1 MDTNTPN
8 WQSLISEIVSSPG
21 VAMVVGGV
29 DTGKTRFCLELCM
42 AGFEAGLPTALV
54 DADVG
59 QSEVGAP
66 GTIGLAMVDRQV
78 ELLSQLKPKRL
89 YFVGATTPADHVLEC
104 AIGTKKMVDA
114 ALSLGAR
121 LVVVDTTGLIGGWL
135 GRKLKTCKTDL
146 VRPDYLIGIERKHEI
161 EHILIPFSRV
171 ASMKVRR
178 VAASDQAK
186 RKPAEFRAARRRSN
200 YYKHFA
206 DSHGHLIRL
215 DDVSLWNT
223 WLGTGKPMKWQYM
236 KFIEDALK
244 CPVLHVEVTGRG
256 LFIVSERP
264 CSMNNRKE
272 LEEQFKTANITSI
285 TGETFRNVLVGLADE
300 NANTINVGLLQAIDF
315 KHRYLFVISPIK
327 TVSPVR
333 IVQFG
338 SLRVTKE
345 GEELGT
351 IKPGEM

>member
-1 MDTNTPN
+1 MTTPD
-8 WQSLISEIVSSPG
+8 WQNIISEIVSAPG
-21 VAMVVGGV
+21 IAMIIGGV

-42 AGFEAGLPTALV
+42 AALEAGAPTAIV

-66 GTIGLAMVDRQV
+66 GTIGMAMVDRQV
-78 ELLSQLKPKRL
+78 ESLSELKPKRL
-89 YFVGATTPADHVLEC
+89 YFVGATTPATHLLEC

-114 ALSLGAR
+114 AQALGAS
-121 LVVVDTTGLIGGWL
+121 LVVVDTTGLVGGWL
-135 GRKLKTCKTDL
+135 GLKLKTYKTDL

-161 EHILIPFSRV
+161 EHLLLPFSKV

-178 VAASDQAK
+178 VMTSDQAI
-186 RKPAEFRAARRRSN
+186 RKLPEFRTARRRSN

-223 WLGTGKPMKWQYM
+223 WLGTGRPMKWQYV
-236 KFIEDALK
+236 KFIEDTLK
-244 CPVLHVEVTGRG
+244 CPVLYVEVTGRG
-256 LFIVSERP
+256 IFIVSERP
-264 CSMNNRKE
+264 CSMSNRKV
-272 LEEQFKTANITSI
+272 LEEQFKTANIVSV
-285 TGETFRNVLVGLADE
+285 TGDAFQNVLVGLADE
-300 NANTINVGLLQAIDF
+300 NAHTINVGLLQAIDF

-327 TVSPVR
+327 TISPVR

-338 SLRVTKE
+338 SIRVTKE
-345 GEELGT
+345 GEELGV

>member
-1 MDTNTPN
+1 MITPD
-8 WQSLISEIVSSPG
+8 WQNLISEIVAAPG
-21 VAMVVGGV
+21 VAMVLGGV

-42 AGFEAGLPTALV
+42 AGLEAGVPTAIV

-66 GTIGLAMVDRQV
+66 GTIGMALVEREV
-78 ELLSQLKPKRL
+78 ELLSDLKPKRL
-89 YFVGATTPADHVLEC
+89 YFVGATSPADHVLEC
-104 AIGTKKMVDA
+104 AIGTNKMVEA
-114 ALSLGAR
+114 ALALGAK
-121 LVVVDTTGLIGGWL
+121 LVVVDTTGLVGGWL
-135 GRKLKTCKTDL
+135 GRKLKIYKADL
-146 VRPDYLIGIERKHEI
+146 VRPDYLIGIQRKHEI
-161 EHILIPFSRV
+161 EHLLIPLTKV
-171 ASMKVRR
+171 AWTKVRR
-178 VAASDQAK
+178 VVSSDQAK
-186 RKPAEFRAARRRSN
+186 RKQPEFRAARRRSN

-223 WLGTGKPMKWQYM
+223 WLGAGRPMKWQYV
-236 KFIEDALK
+236 KSIEDSLK
-244 CPVLHVEVTGRG
+244 CPVLHVEVTGQG
-256 LFIVSERP
+256 IFIVSERP
-264 CSMNNRKE
+264 CSMEHREE
-272 LEEQFKTANITSI
+272 LEEQFKTANITAV

-345 GEELGT
+345 GEELGV